1 MVLGVAFAFSLTV
14 FAIFGAPVVGEA
26 EYIEYLFSFFRFGSN
41 GAASFLFFTQAV
53 LNGDFEVEEDFE
65 FLGIKG
71 LVAKKLDGALA
82 DPVEVG
88 GVFGL
93 SNVVLNLRFH
103 ESKVALL
110 IHKATKKCVV
120 WWKSFVW
127 VVSSGGNWVLSGKF
141 QVFSG
146 RGF

>member
-1 MVLGVAFAFSLTV
+1 MVLGVALAFLLTV
-14 FAIFGAPVVGEA
+14 FAVFGAPIVGEA
-26 EYIEYLFSFFRFGSN
+26 EYIEDLFSSFRFGSN

-53 LNGDFEVEEDFE
+53 LNGDFEVEDDFK
-65 FLGIKG
+65 FLGIQG

-110 IHKATKKCVV
+110 IYKAT
-120 WWKSFVW
+120 
-127 VVSSGGNWVLSGKF
+127 
-141 QVFSG
+141 
-146 RGF
+146 

>member
-1 MVLGVAFAFSLTV
+1 MVLGVAFAFLLTV
-14 FAIFGAPVVGEA
+14 FAVFGAPIVGEA
-26 EYIEYLFSFFRFGSN
+26 EYIEYFLSPFRFGGN

-65 FLGIKG
+65 FFGIKG

-93 SNVVLNLRFH
+93 SNVVLILRFH
-103 ESKVALL
+103 ESNLA
-110 IHKATKKCVV
+110 A
-120 WWKSFVW
+120 
-127 VVSSGGNWVLSGKF
+127 
-141 QVFSG
+141 
-146 RGF
+146 

>member
-1 MVLGVAFAFSLTV
+1 VVLGVAFAFRLTV
-14 FAIFGAPVVGEA
+14 FAVFGAPIVGEA
-26 EYIEYLFSFFRFGSN
+26 KYIEDLFSPFRFGSN
-41 GAASFLFFTQAV
+41 RAASFLFLTQAV
-53 LNGDFEVEEDFE
+53 LNGDLEIEEDFE

-71 LVAKKLDGALA
+71 FVTKKLDGALA

-110 IHKATKKCVV
+110 I
-120 WWKSFVW
+120 
-127 VVSSGGNWVLSGKF
+127 
-141 QVFSG
+141 
-146 RGF
+146 